1 MSASRSSQDKERT
14 ISYRL
19 GRPYVEQLEQAAKS
33 HGMSP
38 GQFAR
43 LVLVMHFEQ
52 TATHKVNDTLCEL
65 RQEVLALRAEV
76 GLTAGRGLAG
86 PTSIPP
92 RRR

>member
-1 MSASRSSQDKERT
+1 MSTKDRSRDKERT
-14 ISYRL
+14 ISYRI
-19 GRPYVEQLEQAAKS
+19 GRPYVDQLEEAAKS

-52 TATHKVNDTLCEL
+52 TATHKVNDTLGEL

-76 GLTAGRGLAG
+76 GLAARAGATAHQNSASGR
-86 PTSIPP
+86 
-92 RRR
+92 

>member
-1 MSASRSSQDKERT
+1 MSTNRCSRDKERT

-19 GRPYVEQLEQAAKS
+19 DRPYVEQLEQAARS
-33 HGMSP
+33 NGMSP

-76 GLTAGRGLAG
+76 GLAAGRGTATAS
-86 PTSIPP
+86 PIPS